1 MKRIKPIIWITLLI
15 LVVGGVSYSI
25 YLSIRFE
32 KVPFNTIDLSN
43 SKNKVTNFSSIPYLD
58 TLSHVMMDELGM
70 IGVEIALHDV
80 TDMVRNNIFKG
91 EVVNGFVVIRF
102 DGVIQVFIYPFHT
115 RYKTFEVLAHEM
127 IHVTQLVEGRLKVV
141 DNTTAIW
148 KGNIVMINDIEY
160 RKREWEIEAYNKQ
173 SQLANGVKRILIP

>member
-15 LVVGGVSYSI
+15 LLVGGLSYSI

-32 KVPFNTIDLSN
+32 KIPFNTVDLSN

-70 IGVEIALHDV
+70 SDVEIVLHDV
-80 TDMVRNNIFKG
+80 NDMVRGNIFKG
-91 EVVNGFVVIRF
+91 EVVNGFVVLRF
-102 DGVIQVFIYPFHT
+102 DGVIQVFIYPFRT

-127 IHVTQLVEGRLKVV
+127 IHVSQLVNRRLNVLSIEK
-141 DNTTAIW
+141 AIW
-148 KGNIVMINDIEY
+148 EGDTVMINDIDY
-160 RKREWEIEAYNKQ
+160 RKRGWEIEAYTKQ
-173 SQLANGVKRILIP
+173 SQLANSAKRALIP